1 MKIVKAIN
9 NNAAL
14 ALDQN
19 GKELVVFGRG
29 IGFHSAPYELT
40 DLSRI
45 ERTFYDVSPQY
56 FDVVGELPQSILL
69 ASADIAEQAEFE
81 LDCDLNPN
89 LPFTLADHLNFAIER
104 RKKGI
109 QITTPLAYDIAHL
122 YPREYALGKA
132 ALKTVFLK
140 TGVRLPDD
148 EAVNV
153 ALHLINAETE
163 SGDMTTTMTTAEILT
178 DVDRIISQQL
188 GITPEPDSFYYSRFT
203 MHLRYLIQRM
213 SDGEQLENMDV
224 DMLQQL
230 AREHPKIYHC
240 TQEIADYF
248 KRDWY
253 WTCTNEELLYLMM
266 HIYRL
271 SEKSS

>member
-1 MKIVKAIN
+1 MKIIKAIN

-29 IGFHSAPYELT
+29 IGFHSIPYELT
-40 DLSRI
+40 DLSKI
-45 ERTFYDVSPQY
+45 ERTFYDVNPQY
-56 FDVVGELPQSILL
+56 FEIAGQLPQPILI
-69 ASADIAEQAEFE
+69 ASADIAKHAEFE
-81 LDCDLNPN
+81 LDCELNPN

-104 RKKGI
+104 KKKGI
-109 QITTPLAYDIAHL
+109 RIATPLAYDIAHL
-122 YPREYALGKA
+122 YPREYALGQA
-132 ALKTVFLK
+132 ALKTIFLK
-140 TGVRLPDD
+140 TGISLPED

-163 SGDMTTTMTTAEILT
+163 SGDMTATMTTAEILA

-188 GITPEPDSFYYSRFT
+188 GITLEPDSFYYSRFT

-213 SDGEQLENMDV
+213 SDGEQLESRDSG
-224 DMLQQL
+224 MLKL
-230 AREHPKIYHC
+230 MAREYPDIHRC
-240 TQEIADYF
+240 ALEITAYF

-253 WTCTNEELLYLMM
+253 WTCTDEELLYLMM
-266 HIYRL
+266 HINRL
-271 SEKSS
+271 SEKSK

>member
-14 ALDQN
+14 ALDQS

-29 IGFHSAPYELT
+29 IGFRNVPYELT

-45 ERTFYDVSPQY
+45 ERTFYDVNPQY
-56 FDVVGELPQSILL
+56 FEIAGQLPQPILI

-81 LDCDLNPN
+81 LDCELNPN

-104 RKKGI
+104 KKKGI
-109 QITTPLAYDIAHL
+109 RITTPLAYDIAHL
-122 YPREYALGKA
+122 YPREYALGQA

-140 TGVRLPDD
+140 TGVRLPED
-148 EAVNV
+148 EAINV

-163 SGDMTTTMTTAEILT
+163 SGDMTATMTATEILT
-178 DVDRIISQQL
+178 DVDRIISQHL
-188 GITPEPDSFYYSRFT
+188 GITLDMENFYYSRFT

-224 DMLQQL
+224 NMLRQIAQ
-230 AREHPKIYHC
+230 AYPDIYQC
-240 TQEIADYF
+240 VQEIAAYF
-248 KRDWY
+248 KRDWF
-253 WTCTNEELLYLMM
+253 WTCTDEELLYLMI
-266 HIYRL
+266 HINRL
-271 SEKSS
+271 SEKCK

>member
-14 ALDQN
+14 ALDEN

-29 IGFHSAPYELT
+29 IGFHSIPYVLT
-40 DLSRI
+40 DLSKI
-45 ERTFYDVSPQY
+45 QRTFYDVNPQY
-56 FDVVGELPQSILL
+56 FDIVGQLPQSILI
-69 ASADIAEQAEFE
+69 ASADIAEHAEFE
-81 LDCDLNPN
+81 LDCELNPN

-104 RKKGI
+104 KKKGI
-109 QITTPLAYDIAHL
+109 QLTTPLAYDIAHL
-122 YPREYALGKA
+122 YPREYALGKN

-148 EAVNV
+148 EAINV

-163 SGDMTTTMTTAEILT
+163 SGDMTATMTTAEILT

-188 GITPEPDSFYYSRFT
+188 GIKPEPDSFYYSRFT

-213 SDGEQLENMDV
+213 SDGEQLKNTDNG
-224 DMLQQL
+224 MLQML
-230 AREHPKIYHC
+230 AREYPKIYRC
-240 TQEIADYF
+240 AQEVADYF
-248 KRDWY
+248 ERDWY
-253 WTCTNEELLYLMM
+253 WSCTDEELLYLMM
-266 HIYRL
+266 HINRL
-271 SEKSS
+271 SEKST

>member
-1 MKIVKAIN
+1 MKIIKAIN

-29 IGFHSAPYELT
+29 IGYHKVPYELT
-40 DLSRI
+40 NLSKI
-45 ERTFYDVSPQY
+45 ERTFYDVNPQY
-56 FDVVGELPQSILL
+56 FEIAGQLPQSILI
-69 ASADIAEQAEFE
+69 ASADIAEHAEFE
-81 LDCDLNPN
+81 LDCELNPN

-104 RKKGI
+104 KKKGI
-109 QITTPLAYDIAHL
+109 HIATPLAYDIAHL
-122 YPREYALGKA
+122 YPREYALGQA
-132 ALKTVFLK
+132 ALKTIFLK
-140 TGVRLPDD
+140 TGVSLPED

-163 SGDMTTTMTTAEILT
+163 SGDMTTTMTTAEILA

-188 GITPEPDSFYYSRFT
+188 GITLEPDSFYYSRFT

-213 SDGEQLENMDV
+213 SDGEQLESKDSS
-224 DMLQQL
+224 MLRIM
-230 AREHPKIYHC
+230 AREYPDIYRC
-240 TQEIADYF
+240 AQEITAYF

-253 WTCTNEELLYLMM
+253 WTCTDEELLYLMM
-266 HIYRL
+266 HINRL
-271 SEKSS
+271 SEKSK